1 QRGEADR
8 VRPCIA
14 CNQGCVGQLLGPQ
27 RRVGCA
33 VNAAAGFEATLGDDK
48 LRPAERP
55 RRVLVIG
62 GGPAGME
69 AARVAARRGH
79 QVVLAEAMPD
89 LGGTLNLAARAPRR
103 QSITDIARWLE
114 SEIYREGVE

>member
-1 QRGEADR
+1 
-8 VRPCIA
+8 
-14 CNQGCVGQLLGPQ
+14 
-27 RRVGCA
+27 
-33 VNAAAGFEATLGDDK
+33 GDDK

-114 SEIYREGVE
+114 SEIYREGVEVRLSEYVTEADLPGYGAEHVILATGAE